1 MTPGLPLSEREA
13 AVRVRPGDD
22 HGGPAHLGPKSTARE
37 SAGEFQA
44 EESESVESR
53 RRSVNT
59 HMAAHP
65 KLLEEL
71 IEELAESVSGADQH
85 GAAPQMLSTHKCP
98 CWLCRREYR

>member
-1 MTPGLPLSEREA
+1 VAPGLPLSEREA

-22 HGGPAHLGPKSTARE
+22 HGGPPHLGPEATSRE
-37 SAGEFQA
+37 SAGRIQG

-59 HMAAHP
+59 YMAAHP

-71 IEELAESVSGADQH
+71 IEELAESVSGAHQH
-85 GAAPQMLSTHKCP
+85 GAGPQML
-98 CWLCRREYR
+98 